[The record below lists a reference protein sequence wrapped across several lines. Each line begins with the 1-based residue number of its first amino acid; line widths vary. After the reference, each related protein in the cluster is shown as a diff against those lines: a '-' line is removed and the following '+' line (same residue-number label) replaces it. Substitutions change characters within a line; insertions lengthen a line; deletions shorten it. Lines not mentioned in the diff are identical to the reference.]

1 MRKTIICLGTLAAS
15 AFIGSPAAFAALP
28 IPALPSPSAFVS
40 RVDNPWFPLTPG
52 TVYRYRGVKDG
63 KPAVDVLTVTH
74 LVDVIRGISATVL
87 HDKLYL
93 NGTLAERTTDWY
105 AQDKRGSV
113 WYLGEKTA
121 TLDARGRVKSTDGTW
136 KAGVGGAKAGIF
148 MPGHPFVGEQARQEY
163 FKGHAEDQFKVLNL
177 STRITTPGASSRH
190 ALLTQETTRLEPGVV
205 DHKFYVKGVGTV
217 LEVAV
222 RGGTERLTLV
232 SVTGP

>member
-1 MRKTIICLGTLAAS
+1 
-15 AFIGSPAAFAALP
+15 
-28 IPALPSPSAFVS
+28 
-40 RVDNPWFPLTPG
+40 
-52 TVYRYRGVKDG
+52 VKDG

-74 LVDVIRGISATVL
+74 LVDVIRGIRATVL

-105 AQDKRGSV
+105 AQDKRGNV

-121 TLDARGRVKSTDGTW
+121 TLGARGRVKSTDGTW

-177 STRITTPGASSRH
+177 STRITTPGASSKH

-232 SVTGP
+232 SVKGP